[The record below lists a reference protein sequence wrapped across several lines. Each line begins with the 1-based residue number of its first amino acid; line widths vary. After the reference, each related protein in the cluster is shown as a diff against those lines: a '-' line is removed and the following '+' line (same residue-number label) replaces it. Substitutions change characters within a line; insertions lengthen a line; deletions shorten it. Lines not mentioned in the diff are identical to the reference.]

1 MTQMHP
7 VIIIGGGLVGGLCA
21 LLFAKAGIQPLVL
34 DAAATLDES
43 VLAQRD
49 PRVLALSPATINLLQ
64 HAGVWRHIR
73 RKADYVGMQVWAR
86 DGYGQ
91 LDFGVVDAA
100 QQGILQADIMG
111 SMVEPSVLGLSIQTQ
126 LQQQLGD
133 NYHSS
138 VRVKRIERF
147 SDYWQVSLE
156 DGRQLNTSLLVGADG
171 ANSFVRQLAGIGCDE
186 LDYQQIAI
194 SCAIRTDLPHQQV
207 ARQVFLPTGP
217 LAFLPMVDLEDNEPG
232 HWQSVVW
239 TLPEQDALELA
250 ALSDEDFLIA
260 IHRASGHMLGN
271 IQQVVSRARF
281 PLKARQAQRYVEP
294 HLALIG
300 DAAHVVHPMAGQ
312 GVNLGCLDAAL
323 LVDCVMRDASRG
335 LLASWQSLNR
345 YEVARRADN
354 SAMMHGLS
362 MLGWLQGSTL
372 RPLQWLKNE
381 GMHQVGRRPVLLQWF
396 SEQASG
402 RKSLKH
408 TRYAFS

>member
-1 MTQMHP
+1 MSQIHP
-7 VIIIGGGLVGGLCA
+7 LIIIGGGLVGGLCA
-21 LLFAKAGIQPLVL
+21 LLFAKAGIKPIVL
-34 DAAATLDES
+34 DAAPVLDEGI
-43 VLAQRD
+43 LAQRD

-64 HAGVWRHIR
+64 HAGVWQHIQ

-91 LDFGVVDAA
+91 LDFGVVDAQ
-100 QQGILQADIMG
+100 QQGALLADIMG
-111 SMVEPSVLGLSIQTQ
+111 SMVEPSVLGLSIQAQ
-126 LQQQLGD
+126 IKQQLGE
-133 NYHSS
+133 NYRSK
-138 VRVKRIERF
+138 VKAKRIERF
-147 SDYWQVSLE
+147 TYYWQVTLE
-156 DGRQLNTSLLVGADG
+156 DGSQLNTSLLVGADG
-171 ANSFVRQLAGIGCDE
+171 ANSFVRQSAGIGCDA

-194 SCAIRTDLPHQQV
+194 SCAIRTELPHQQV

-217 LAFLPMVDLEDNEPG
+217 LAFLPMVDLEDKESG

-239 TLPEQDALELA
+239 TLPEQDALALA
-250 ALSDEDFLIA
+250 ALNDDDFRVA

-271 IQQVVSRARF
+271 VQQVVSRAKF

-323 LVDCVMRDASRG
+323 LVDCIMQDASRG
-335 LLASWQSLNR
+335 LWASWQSLNR

-381 GMHQVGRRPVLLQWF
+381 GMHQVGRRPVLLHWF

>member
-1 MTQMHP
+1 MTQIHP

-21 LLFAKAGIQPLVL
+21 LLFAKAGIKPVVL
-34 DAAATLDES
+34 DAAAPLDEAI
-43 VLAQRD
+43 LAQRD

-64 HAGVWRHIR
+64 HAGVWRHIQ

-91 LDFGVVDAA
+91 LDFGVVEAA
-100 QQGILQADIMG
+100 QQGAVQADIMG
-111 SMVEPSVLGLSIQTQ
+111 SMVEPSVLGLSIQAQ
-126 LQQQLGD
+126 LQQQIGE
-133 NYHSS
+133 NYHSKI
-138 VRVKRIERF
+138 RVKRIERF
-147 SDYWQVSLE
+147 SQHWQVTLD
-156 DGRQLNTSLLVGADG
+156 DGRQLDSSLLVGADG
-171 ANSFVRQLAGIGCDE
+171 ANSLVRQSAGIGCDE

-194 SCAIRTDLPHQQV
+194 SCAIRTELPHQLV
-207 ARQVFLPTGP
+207 ARQIFLPTGP
-217 LAFLPMVDLEDNEPG
+217 LAFLPMADLEDKAAG

-250 ALSDEDFLIA
+250 ALSDEEFLTA
-260 IHRASGHMLGN
+260 IQRASSHMLGKV
-271 IQQVVSRARF
+271 QQVVSRAKF

-323 LVDCVMRDASRG
+323 LVDCVLHDASRG
-335 LLASWQSLNR
+335 LWANWQSLNR

-362 MLGWLQGSTL
+362 MLGWLQTSTL
-372 RPLQWLKNE
+372 RPLQWLKSE
-381 GMHQVGRRPVLLQWF
+381 GMYQVGRQPVLLQWF
-396 SEQASG
+396 TEQASG